1 MSYILDALRKADQER
16 NIGDVPDLGTPHWN
30 RRRGGRPP
38 YWLWAA
44 IGLLLVNGALLTFL
58 FTRDD
63 GAESVPV
70 PVQSK
75 PNIRSYAP
83 APPPVQQKIHTQPA
97 PPKSVPLKPMTRPE
111 RNLIARPRQPVPAVV
126 KDAPASKP
134 ETIAA
139 SRAAAV
145 APGNVESAAVSRVP
159 LTQQARPVQRSETE
173 IPELNELSLEFRS
186 SFDPPHMDVHVYS
199 DDPARR
205 FILVDLRK
213 FVEGDILESG
223 VKLEKIQPGSI
234 QLYYQGTRFRYDK

>member
-1 MSYILDALRKADQER
+1 MSYILDALRKADQQR

-30 RRRGGRPP
+30 RRRGGLPS

-63 GAESVPV
+63 GTESMPV

-75 PNIRSYAP
+75 PNIRSYVP
-83 APPPVQQKIHTQPA
+83 GPSPVQQKIHTQPA

-111 RNLIARPRQPVPAVV
+111 RNVIARPRQPVPAVV
-126 KDAPASKP
+126 KAAPASKP
-134 ETIAA
+134 EIVGATA
-139 SRAAAV
+139 
-145 APGNVESAAVSRVP
+145 APGIVEPAAVSGAP
-159 LTQQARPVQRSETE
+159 LTQQARAVQRSETE
-173 IPELNELSLEFRS
+173 IPELNEMSLEFRS
-186 SFDPPHMDVHVYS
+186 SFDPPQMDVHVYS

-213 FVEGDILESG
+213 FVEGDLLDSG
-223 VKLEKIQPGSI
+223 AKLEKIQPDSI
-234 QLYYQGTRFRYDK
+234 QLYYRGTRFRYDK